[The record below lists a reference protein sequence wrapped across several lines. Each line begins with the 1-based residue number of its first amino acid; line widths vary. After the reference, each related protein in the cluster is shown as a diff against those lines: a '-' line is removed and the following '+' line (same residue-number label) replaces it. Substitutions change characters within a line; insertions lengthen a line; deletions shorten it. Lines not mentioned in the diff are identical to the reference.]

1 MESMVDRCNP
11 AFLKLGL
18 LTIEFRTLKKQ
29 LKEWRRKAAVMEET
43 TKSGIR
49 KNLLRHFHNSSEQDE
64 QDMAQAQANLKSA
77 KAGAERAHALLDI
90 ENFVARI
97 PSEVGKYA
105 ICCFTFTPESVIAE
119 DQCSYMTYNQD
130 GAQNRNG
137 NATVFDI
144 IINKE
149 YEVVDKDATTLP
161 MPDKPK
167 WYPGRAAL
175 EHNLTWRN

>member
-18 LTIEFRTLKKQ
+18 PTIEFRTLKNQ
-29 LKEWRRKAAVMEET
+29 LKEWRRKVAVMEEL

-49 KNLLRHFHNSSEQDE
+49 KNLLWHFHNSSGQDE
-64 QDMAQAQANLKSA
+64 QDMAHAQANLKSA
-77 KAGAERAHALLDI
+77 EPGAERAQALLDI

-97 PSEVGKYA
+97 PSEIGKYA

-119 DQCSYMTYNQD
+119 DQFSHMNYNQD
-130 GAQNRNG
+130 GAQNSNG
-137 NATVFDI
+137 DASVFDI
-144 IINKE
+144 IITKE
-149 YEVVDKDATTLP
+149 YESVDKDAMAP
-161 MPDKPK
+161 MPDKSK
-167 WYPGRAAL
+167 WHPGRAAL